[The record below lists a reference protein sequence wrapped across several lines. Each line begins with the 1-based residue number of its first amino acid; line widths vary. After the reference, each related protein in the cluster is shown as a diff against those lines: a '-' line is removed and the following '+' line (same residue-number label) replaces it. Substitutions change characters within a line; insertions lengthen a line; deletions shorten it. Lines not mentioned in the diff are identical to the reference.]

1 LAANQYRDAGD
12 IDTAWLQ
19 LPDSQLPY
27 HFEGGNILGMGRDPI
42 KNQTPDL
49 FSTGRLDGSPPNNP
63 PEALPGRPSY
73 RMALPKDLPK
83 AIRYLEDQELDWL
96 LRTAIHEAKRR
107 CRPMPMTEARPTN
120 TPPASSE
127 PIPKH
132 TRLPGGPTRQRQIGL
147 AAAALTKGQVN
158 AVRAAFEAG
167 VTPSRIARQFGL
179 SHSDVRK
186 ALSSDEPSR

>member
-1 LAANQYRDAGD
+1 
-12 IDTAWLQ
+12 
-19 LPDSQLPY
+19 
-27 HFEGGNILGMGRDPI
+27 MGRDPI
-42 KNQTPDL
+42 ENQTPDL

-63 PEALPGRPSY
+63 PEALPGRPSR

-107 CRPMPMTEARPTN
+107 GRPMPMTEARPTN

-127 PIPKH
+127 PIPKQAKP
-132 TRLPGGPTRQRQIGL
+132 PGRPTRQRQVGV

-158 AVRAAFEAG
+158 AVRAAFKAG
-167 VTPSRIARQFGL
+167 VTTSRIARQFGL
-179 SHSDVRK
+179 SQSQVRK
-186 ALSSDEPSR
+186 ALASDEPSR